1 MPLFAA
7 SISSSVSTLFMAMNC
22 PPTLMSGRHSSD
34 KIESCATAREV
45 AMSNCSRCCMANSS
59 ARAWTQATR
68 FNCSSSQTSC
78 SQVTRFP
85 SESSSV
91 RSKSSFK
98 MRSGI
103 PGKPAPVPTSTT
115 VLPVRST
122 KGSSAALSS
131 RWSCATASG
140 SVMAVRF
147 ITSFFSS
154 SREEKRSSVSARL
167 TSSPSSLR
175 PCKRSS
181 FICSAPSKG
190 RGSR

>member
-1 MPLFAA
+1 MALFAA
-7 SISSSVSTLFMAMNC
+7 VISSSVSTLFMAMNC
-22 PPTLMSGRHSSD
+22 PPTLTSGRHSSD
-34 KIESCATAREV
+34 KTESCATAREV
-45 AMSNCSRCCMANSS
+45 ATSNFSRCCAANSS
-59 ARAWTQATR
+59 ARAWTQETR
-68 FNCSSSQTSC
+68 VRCSVSQTSL
-78 SQVTRFP
+78 SQWTRFP

-91 RSKSSFK
+91 RSKSSSR

-115 VLPVRST
+115 VFPLRST
-122 KGSSAALSS
+122 NCSSAALSS

-154 SREEKRSSVSARL
+154 SREEKRSSVSTRL
-167 TSSPSSLR
+167 VSSPSSLS

-181 FICSAPSKG
+181 LICSAPSEG